1 MEEKFCNNCISSYQL
16 KNKAYTK
23 LSGLQSSNYHPYSDL
38 KIYRENY
45 YNPLGSAYTLG
56 SQVSPLNSPIT
67 VRHYISKIKPT
78 EENFCFDSYSK
89 LNHTWSKQNI
99 YTC

>member
-23 LSGLQSSNYHPYSDL
+23 LSGLHPSNYDPYSDL
-38 KIYRENY
+38 KIYNRENY

-56 SQVSPLNSPIT
+56 SQVSPDNSPIT
-67 VRHYISKIKPT
+67 VGQLY
-78 EENFCFDSYSK
+78 
-89 LNHTWSKQNI
+89 KQDQ
-99 YTC
+99 THRKRKFLF